1 MKSLQTLV
9 VMLFFACSCH
19 LAFPKVLFLATHA
32 AFIPDTGVSINLF
45 VKVGD
50 LFSLAKAKKHPCS
63 SKNAYLFIYD
73 F

>member
-1 MKSLQTLV
+1 MLV
-9 VMLFFACSCH
+9 FACSCH
-19 LAFPKVLFLATHA
+19 FFAFSKFLFLAAHSS
-32 AFIPDTGVSINLF
+32 FIPDTGVSINLF